1 MVIGQTGGDMNTG
14 IIEKILYRRY
24 GQPTPSIENPFIKF
38 TWNTDN
44 PDDECILYMH
54 MKSRQK
60 GRPHPSIKEIYG
72 DAIGG
77 FLIGDSLK
85 IASLSTEKIW
95 GLPHID
101 KLRTL
106 QVIEH
111 SAVMDPQVDYF
122 MDAANVW
129 YYGVKRGDLYVFDT
143 TFDEL
148 DSLGPIE
155 AALETLM
162 DEWESSRQRVRNR
175 S

>member
-1 MVIGQTGGDMNTG
+1 MSNG
-14 IIEKILYRRY
+14 IIERILYRRY
-24 GQPTPSIENPFIKF
+24 GQPTPSIESPFIKF

-54 MKSRQK
+54 MKSNRK
-60 GRPHPSIKEIYG
+60 GHPYPSVKEIYG

-85 IASLSTEKIW
+85 IATLSAEKIW

-106 QVIEH
+106 D
-111 SAVMDPQVDYF
+111 AVQHASIIDPRVDYF

-129 YYGVKRGDLYVFDT
+129 YYGVKRGELYVFDS

-155 AALETLM
+155 PALEKLM
-162 DEWESSRQRVRNR
+162 DDWEEAGNDS
-175 S
+175 